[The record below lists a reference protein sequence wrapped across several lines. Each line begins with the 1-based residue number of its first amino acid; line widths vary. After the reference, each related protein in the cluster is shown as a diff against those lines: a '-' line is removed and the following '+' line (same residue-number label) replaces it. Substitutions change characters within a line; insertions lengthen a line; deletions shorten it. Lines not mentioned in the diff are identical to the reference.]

1 MFIDEIAYV
10 LFAIGFVGVLTLY
23 MTISVFYNYRKNLKK
38 KENIDIYGIISGGIL
53 PLGAVGIYLFII
65 SLIGQI
71 TWPLPGSYNILFFD
85 PLMSLSIVLIGFA
98 WSVSSRIKIHYVG
111 LFSLLVGLMT
121 IDYGI
126 TGYMIGLTQSP
137 LAFMGLF
144 VTFGIVGVLAF
155 PVSLIMDNQPGKTS
169 SHPKLWFSLVAL
181 FWIFLI
187 LATVIAFLVA
197 GLSLYPHL
205 STPP

>member
-23 MTISVFYNYRKNLKK
+23 MTMSVFYNYRKNLKK
-38 KENIDIYGIISGGIL
+38 KENIDIYSIISGGIL

-65 SLIGQI
+65 SLWGQF

-98 WSVSSRIKIHYVG
+98 WSVRSRIKIHYVG

-169 SHPKLWFSLVAL
+169 AYPKLWFSLVLL

>member
-1 MFIDEIAYV
+1 MFIDELAYI

-23 MTISVFYNYRKNLKK
+23 MTISVYYNYRKNIKK
-38 KENIDIYGIISGGIL
+38 KNNIDIYEIISGGIL
-53 PLGAVGIYLFII
+53 PIGAVGIYLFVVA
-65 SLIGQI
+65 LWGQF
-71 TWPLPGSYNILFFD
+71 TWPLPGSYNMLFFD
-85 PLMSLSIVLIGFA
+85 PLMSLSIVLIAFA
-98 WSVSSRIKIHYVG
+98 WSIRTKHKMHYVG

-126 TGYMIGLTQSP
+126 TGYVLGLTQSP

-144 VTFGIVGVLAF
+144 VSYGLVGVFAF
-155 PVSLIMDNQPGKTS
+155 PVTIIMDNQPGKTS
-169 SHPKLWFSLVAL
+169 SHPKVWFVLVLL
-181 FWIFLI
+181 FWLFLI
-187 LATVIAFLVA
+187 LATLLAFTVA

>member
-98 WSVSSRIKIHYVG
+98 WSVRSRIKIHYVG

>member
-23 MTISVFYNYRKNLKK
+23 MTVSVFYNYRKNLKK

-53 PLGAVGIYLFII
+53 PLGAVGIYLFVI
-65 SLIGQI
+65 SLWGQL

-85 PLMSLSIVLIGFA
+85 PLMSISIVLIGFA
-98 WSVSSRIKIHYVG
+98 WSVRSRIKIHYVG
-111 LFSLLVGLMT
+111 LFSLLVGIMT

-126 TGYMIGLTQSP
+126 TGYMLKLTQSP

-144 VTFGIVGVLAF
+144 VTFGIVGILAF

-187 LATVIAFLVA
+187 LATALAFLIA